1 MKDRESMTLCVGRRV
16 DGGEGVKADL
26 DAAEAGAIL
35 WRHWREGTSCEAL
48 PERCRPS
55 TRQEGYAIQAELAR
69 ASGQAVAG
77 WKIAAT
83 SAAGQRHIGVDG
95 PLAGRLLAGRVLP
108 AGVPVPLG
116 HNRMRVAEAE
126 FAFTFAR
133 PVVFRGDVA
142 SIGDALD
149 AVRSIRPAIEIPDS
163 RFDNFLTAG
172 AAQLIADAA
181 CACWVIFGPER
192 AAGWRERDLVN
203 HHVWALRNGVPASE
217 GTGANVLG
225 GPAIALAWIVNE
237 LRQAGEAVRAGDVVI
252 TGTCVPPVAIEPG
265 DDVRMDFGDLGSM
278 AVEFVE

>member
-1 MKDRESMTLCVGRRV
+1 VN
-16 DGGEGVKADL
+16 ADL
-26 DAAEAGAIL
+26 DVAEAGTIL

-48 PERCRPS
+48 PERCRPL
-55 TRQEGYAIQAELAR
+55 TRQQAYAVQAAVAR
-69 ASGQAVAG
+69 ASGQALAG

-83 SAAGQRHIGVDG
+83 SVAGQRHIGVDG

-126 FAFTFAR
+126 FAFTFER
-133 PVVFRGDVA
+133 PVDFRHGVA
-142 SIGDALD
+142 SIDDALD

-163 RFDNFLTAG
+163 RYDDFLTAG

-181 CACWVIFGPER
+181 CACWVIFGPESET
-192 AAGWRERDLVN
+192 GWRERDLVN
-203 HHVWALRNGVPASE
+203 HRVRAFRNGAAAGE

-237 LRQAGEAVRAGDVVI
+237 LRQAGEAIQPGDVVI
-252 TGTCVPPVAIEPG
+252 TGTCVPPVAIAPG
-265 DDVRMDFGDLGSM
+265 DVVRMDFGDLGTM
-278 AVEFVE
+278 KAEFVE

>member
-1 MKDRESMTLCVGRRV
+1 
-16 DGGEGVKADL
+16 VKADV
-26 DAAEAGAIL
+26 DVAEAGAIL

-48 PERCRPS
+48 PEQCRPS
-55 TRQEGYAIQAELAR
+55 TRQQGYAIQAEVAK

-83 SAAGQRHIGVDG
+83 SGAGQRHIGVDG

-126 FAFTFAR
+126 FAFTFDHPVEAR
-133 PVVFRGDVA
+133 GAAV
-142 SIGDALD
+142 SIDEALD
-149 AVRSIRPAIEIPDS
+149 AVRSIGPAIEIPDS
-163 RFDNFLTAG
+163 RYDNFLTAG

-181 CACWVIFGPER
+181 CACWVIFGPESR
-192 AAGWRERDLVN
+192 TGWRERNLADHRVQ
-203 HHVWALRNGVPASE
+203 AFRNGAPAGE

-237 LRQAGEAVRAGDVVI
+237 LRDAGEAIAAGDVVI
-252 TGTCVPPVAIEPG
+252 TGTCVPPVAIAPG
-265 DDVRMDFGDLGSM
+265 DSVRMDFGDLGSM
-278 AVEFVE
+278 EVEFVE